1 MCLIQMCVLN
11 AVYKIKIFNHK
22 PAGKKNS
29 DNWLFIALKL
39 PNYTTIE
46 MCSENN
52 A

>member
-1 MCLIQMCVLN
+1 MQ
-11 AVYKIKIFNHK
+11 YIKSKYLTINQLE
-22 PAGKKNS
+22 KKNS